1 MDVGDA
7 APDAVGPITQFGFE
21 AEGFANGGVNA
32 IAGDDEIRFG
42 GSSIFELKKD
52 GVGTLLEARESV
64 VQVDGAGRNG
74 FGEGGL
80 QFGAM
85 DGEAAAIVGGQGKS
99 FDSFA
104 IRVFHEQVAERA
116 ALGGEAGEN
125 VGADLIERADGVGPE
140 AHAGADFF

>member
-52 GVGTLLEARESV
+52 GVGALFEARESV

-80 QFGAM
+80 QVGAM

-99 FDSFA
+99 FDLFA
-104 IRVFHEQVAERA
+104 IRVFH
-116 ALGGEAGEN
+116 
-125 VGADLIERADGVGPE
+125 
-140 AHAGADFF
+140 